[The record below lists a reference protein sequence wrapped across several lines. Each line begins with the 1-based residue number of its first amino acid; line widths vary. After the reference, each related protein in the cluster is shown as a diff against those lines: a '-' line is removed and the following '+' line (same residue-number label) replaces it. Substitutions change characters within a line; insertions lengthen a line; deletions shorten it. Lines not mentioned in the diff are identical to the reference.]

1 MTPQTS
7 RLAYGAIIAAAVL
20 WGGSIVAQKLALSGF
35 SAVEASVLRDI
46 GGLAILLTTWWWQE
60 GTLAKLTKAD
70 VRMLGLLGLG
80 VLGNHLLILMG
91 LKYVSGAVGGVII
104 GSSPVVTALLS
115 AVLIHD
121 VPLRAVWAG
130 GLLSFAGVGLVSVA
144 GFQAAGD
151 QPLLGSLLV
160 FLGVVSWALYS
171 IGSRQ
176 LMERH
181 SALTVNW
188 TTLLVATV
196 LQIPL
201 LWTDRKML
209 DAGLGSVTPADWMA
223 LGYLVLFATA
233 IAQQAWLYGVKGIG
247 PSRASVLGNLTPVA
261 AVVLSAVLLKE
272 PVGTSEILGIA
283 LILGGGV
290 VVTAAATIAG
300 IASTKATPTTS
311 SPPSPS
317 SPPRSRSSRSLP
329 PEAGGR
335 IDACS
340 CVVMTAPARS
350 QDVCPPAEA
359 TARSPSWWPRRLR
372 ARARA
377 GGRPGPSRTAWG
389 RRSRA

>member
-1 MTPQTS
+1 MTPQSS
-7 RLAYGAIIAAAVL
+7 RLAYGAVIAAAVL

-60 GTLAKLTKAD
+60 GTLAKAD
-70 VRMLGLLGLG
+70 VRLLGLLGLG

-91 LKYVSGAVGGVII
+91 LNYVSGAVGGVII

-115 AVLIHD
+115 AVLIQD
-121 VPLRAVWAG
+121 VPLRTVWAG

-151 QPLLGSLLV
+151 RPLLGSLLV

-188 TTLLVATV
+188 TTLLVATI

-209 DAGLGSVTPADWMA
+209 DAGLGSVTPADWIA

-233 IAQQAWLYGVKGIG
+233 IAQQAWLFGVKGIG

-272 PVGTSEILGIA
+272 SVGMSEILGIA
-283 LILGGGV
+283 LILTGV
-290 VVTAAATIAG
+290 WVVDRQ
-300 IASTKATPTTS
+300 TS
-311 SPPSPS
+311 
-317 SPPRSRSSRSLP
+317 
-329 PEAGGR
+329 
-335 IDACS
+335 
-340 CVVMTAPARS
+340 
-350 QDVCPPAEA
+350 
-359 TARSPSWWPRRLR
+359 RL
-372 ARARA
+372 AK
-377 GGRPGPSRTAWG
+377 
-389 RRSRA
+389 

>member
-1 MTPQTS
+1 MGSTS
-7 RLAYGAIIAAAVL
+7 SSIVKSLSAPSTSLAYGSVMLAAVL
-20 WGGSIVAQKLALSGF
+20 WGGSIVAQKMALGSF

-46 GGLAILLTTWWWQE
+46 GGVAILLTTWWWQE
-60 GTLAKLTKAD
+60 GTWAKLTKAD
-70 VRMLGLLGLG
+70 MRLLGLLGLG

-151 QPLLGSLLV
+151 KPLIGSLLV

-176 LMERH
+176 LMERQ

-201 LWTDRKML
+201 LWTDRKMQ
-209 DAGLGSVTPADWMA
+209 DAGLESVTQADWMA
-223 LGYLVLFATA
+223 LGYLILFATA
-233 IAQQAWLYGVKGIG
+233 IAQQAWLFGVKGIG

-261 AVVLSAVLLKE
+261 AVVLSAVILRE
-272 PVGTSEILGIA
+272 SVGTSEILGIV
-283 LILGGGV
+283 LILAGV
-290 VVTAAATIAG
+290 WVVDRQ
-300 IASTKATPTTS
+300 TS
-311 SPPSPS
+311 
-317 SPPRSRSSRSLP
+317 RH
-329 PEAGGR
+329 
-335 IDACS
+335 
-340 CVVMTAPARS
+340 T
-350 QDVCPPAEA
+350 
-359 TARSPSWWPRRLR
+359 
-372 ARARA
+372 
-377 GGRPGPSRTAWG
+377 
-389 RRSRA
+389 